1 MRSGGERGAHS
12 PKTWSSEAS
21 RLPRCMILL
30 DLSQHRCE
38 ETENVKAAQPGRRP
52 HRCMHL
58 YVEFDRHGTKGW
70 FPGLLHWRC
79 MSCRAML
86 NPGSMEHEV
95 VSVPM
100 SRPDDAVTAPSR
112 VRMTRPRDNEGR
124 FARSDSGSDVA
135 RCACVQTSRPPQPH
149 NLSYALAQLVLHAL
163 TRRGVLALEGGSK
176 KTRGEKRLHIKTV
189 QTVQIRSLGPFLSIL
204 SYLSTV
210 HGERS

>member
-1 MRSGGERGAHS
+1 
-12 PKTWSSEAS
+12 
-21 RLPRCMILL
+21 MILL

-135 RCACVQTSRPPQPH
+135 RCACVQASRPPQ
-149 NLSYALAQLVLHAL
+149 LVLRTRTTCL
-163 TRRGVLALEGGSK
+163 TCPYSTRRSRSR
-176 KTRGEKRLHIKTV
+176 RGKQETAGRKAATY
-189 QTVQIRSLGPFLSIL
+189 QNRSNRPNPFCWPLP
-204 SYLSTV
+204 V
-210 HGERS
+210 HGARRKKLTEDVGVVVEKPVVG